1 MRGFTAADQM
11 KQKKGPV
18 TWKVGQRTKT
28 NRAAK
33 KKKKRQL
40 KGFMVHLM
48 EQQAENLFEEM
59 MFENLLYLGKDTHPD
74 PRSQKSSKQNESREL
89 NKDTF

>member
-1 MRGFTAADQM
+1 
-11 KQKKGPV
+11 
-18 TWKVGQRTKT
+18 
-28 NRAAK
+28 
-33 KKKKRQL
+33 
-40 KGFMVHLM
+40 MVHLM